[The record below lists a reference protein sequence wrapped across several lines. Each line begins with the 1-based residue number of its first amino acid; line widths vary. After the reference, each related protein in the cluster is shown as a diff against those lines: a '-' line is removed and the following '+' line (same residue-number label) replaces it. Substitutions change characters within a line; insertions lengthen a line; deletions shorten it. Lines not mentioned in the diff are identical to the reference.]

1 MPARYSIA
9 AILPLL
15 LACPGVADDP
25 AGVQDSVVKIFATMR
40 PPDLL
45 RPWTKS
51 SPREGS
57 GTGIVLEGKR
67 ILTNAHVVAYA
78 TQVMVQ
84 AQGSGDKIAAEVVA
98 FAPGIDLAVLKLE
111 DEAFFE
117 THPPLPRAAKL
128 PQVKDAVLVYGYPTG
143 GTSLSITKG
152 IVSRIEFAAYGA
164 QTEGLRIQ
172 IDAAINPGN
181 SGGPAL
187 VDDRMI
193 GLAFSRL
200 GTADN
205 IGYIIPT
212 EEVELFLQDVA
223 DGQYDGKPRMFDQ
236 LQTLE
241 NDALRAKLKLDRSA
255 KGVVVT
261 EPSAVVAGSPLKKWD
276 VISKIGDHEIDNDAQ
291 VRLAD
296 GLRVRFPYLIQH
308 VAHDGKLPLTI
319 IRDGQPQAVELPV
332 VNRQALLIEEL
343 LGAYPSYFIYGPL
356 VFAPASAELVGGLSR
371 SPSMAESFGAIGSP
385 LITRRG
391 DRPRFEG
398 EQLVVVTAPMFPHKI
413 AKGYSSPLAK
423 VVKEVNGVPIK
434 NLAHLVELLRDL
446 KDEFVVIDFDDRAS
460 ETLVFHR
467 KEILA
472 ATDDILTDNGV
483 RRPYSDDVG
492 KVWERKAP

>member
-1 MPARYSIA
+1 MFVPW
-9 AILPLL
+9 L
-15 LACPGVADDP
+15 LACPAVADDP

-40 PPDLL
+40 GPDLV

-57 GTGIVLEGKR
+57 GTGIILEGKR

-117 THPPLPRAAKL
+117 AHPPLPRAAQL

-152 IVSRIEFAAYGA
+152 IVSRIEFASYGA
-164 QTEGLRIQ
+164 QTDGLRIQ

-187 VDDRMI
+187 VDDKMI

-223 DGQYDGKPRMFDQ
+223 DGTYDGKPRMFDQ

-241 NDALRAKLKLDRSA
+241 NDALRARLKLDRSA

-261 EPSAVVAGSPLKKWD
+261 EPSTAVADSPLKKWD
-276 VISKIGDHEIDNDAQ
+276 VISKIGDREIDNDAQ
-291 VRLAD
+291 VRLES

-308 VAHDGKLPLTI
+308 VAREGKVPLTI
-319 IRDGQPQAVELPV
+319 IRDGKTQVVEMPV
-332 VNRQALLIEEL
+332 ANRQAMLIEEL
-343 LGAYPSYFIYGPL
+343 LGTYPSYFIYGPL
-356 VFAPASAELVGGLSR
+356 VFAPASAELVGILSR
-371 SPSMAESFGAIGSP
+371 SPAMAEAFGAIGSP

-398 EQLVVVTAPMFPHKI
+398 EQLVVVTSPMFPHKI
-413 AKGYSSPLAK
+413 AKGYSNPLAK
-423 VVKEVNGVPIK
+423 VVKEINGVRIK
-434 NLAHLVELLRDL
+434 NLAHLVEVLRDL

-460 ETLVFHR
+460 ETLVFAR
-467 KEILA
+467 KEIVA

-483 RRPYSDDVG
+483 RRPFSDDMG
-492 KVWERKAP
+492 KIWDRKDP

>member
-1 MPARYSIA
+1 MLVRFPIA
-9 AILPLL
+9 ISLAFLL
-15 LACPGVADDP
+15 TCPVVADD
-25 AGVQDSVVKIFATMR
+25 AEVVQDSVVKIFATMR
-40 PPDLL
+40 SPDLI

-57 GTGIVLEGKR
+57 GSGVVLEGKR

-84 AQGSGDKIAAEVVA
+84 AQGSGDKLAAEVVA

-111 DEAFFE
+111 DETFFE
-117 THPPLPRAAKL
+117 THPPLTRAAQL
-128 PQVKDAVLVYGYPTG
+128 PHVKDAVLVYGYPTG

-187 VDDRMI
+187 VEDKMI

-212 EEVELFLQDVA
+212 EEIEIFLHDLE
-223 DGQYDGKPRMFDQ
+223 DGKYDGKPRMFDQ

-241 NDALRAKLKLDRSA
+241 NDALRARLKLNRSA

-261 EPSAVVAGSPLKKWD
+261 EPSTAVPNSPLRKWD
-276 VISKIGDHEIDNDAQ
+276 VVSKIGDHEIDNDAQ
-291 VRLAD
+291 VHLAN
-296 GLRVRFPYLIQH
+296 GLRVRFPYLIQQ
-308 VAHDGKLPLTI
+308 VAQNGKIPLTI
-319 IRDGQPQAVELPV
+319 IRDGQPQVVEMPV
-332 VNRQALLIEEL
+332 PNRQALLIEEL
-343 LGAYPSYFIYGPL
+343 LGTYPSYFIYGPL
-356 VFAPASAELVGGLSR
+356 VFAPASAELVGVLSR
-371 SPSMAESFGAIGSP
+371 SSSVAEAFGAIGSP

-391 DRPRFEG
+391 DRPAFEG
-398 EQLVVVTAPMFPHKI
+398 EQLVVVTSPMFPHKI
-413 AKGYSSPLAK
+413 AKGYSNPLAK
-423 VVKEVNGVPIK
+423 VVKEVNGVKIK

-446 KDEFVVIDFDDRAS
+446 KDEFVVIDFDDRSS
-460 ETLVFHR
+460 ETLVFR
-467 KEILA
+467 RREIEA
-472 ATDDILTDNGV
+472 ATDEILTDNGV
-483 RRPYSDDVG
+483 RRPYSDDLG
-492 KVWERKAP
+492 KIWERKKP